1 MRKNINVCGR
11 GLTRCTVIISQHT
24 QIMNQYV
31 VHMRLIMLY
40 VSYISIKILIKFKI
54 IFKDNIAFSRNST
67 LSGYMKTTQRTVKGD
82 AKYDVFI

>member
-1 MRKNINVCGR
+1 MYCNHFTTYTNNESIC
-11 GLTRCTVIISQHT
+11 CTHET
-24 QIMNQYV
+24 N
-31 VHMRLIMLY
+31 MLY

-82 AKYDVFI
+82 TKYDVFI

>member
-1 MRKNINVCGR
+1 MYCDHFTTYTNNESIC
-11 GLTRCTVIISQHT
+11 CTHET
-24 QIMNQYV
+24 N
-31 VHMRLIMLY
+31 IMLY